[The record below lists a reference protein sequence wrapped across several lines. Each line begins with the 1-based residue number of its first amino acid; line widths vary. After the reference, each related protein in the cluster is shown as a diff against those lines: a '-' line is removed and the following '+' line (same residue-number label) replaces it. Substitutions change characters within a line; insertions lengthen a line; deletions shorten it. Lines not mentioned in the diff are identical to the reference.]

1 MTPARGKGAAAQPAH
16 GGRLVVV
23 SNRVTVIRGKQATQ
37 AGGLAVGLLA
47 ALKEAG
53 GLWFGWSGETTTDA
67 PGPVRTQTAGGIGYA
82 LTDLSVD
89 DLEDYYNNFANRTL
103 WPLFHYRI
111 DLATYEPH
119 WYAAYRRVNRFFAER
134 LKALLR
140 PDDLVWIHDYHLIPL
155 AAELRRL
162 GVQNRLAFFLH
173 IPFPAPELYV
183 TMPWQREL
191 ALDLCQYDV
200 VGFQTPTDL
209 RQFKNYVELELGR
222 RFDADG
228 WTHVEGRHVL
238 AAAVPIGIEAEEF
251 AQMPYLPEAQRQ
263 RQRLKEAIR
272 GRRLIIGVDRL
283 DYTKGIAERLKSF
296 LLLLETLGHDDKST
310 SFMQIS
316 APSRSDV
323 PEYVNLR
330 VEVETL
336 AGHINGRFSDSDY
349 VPLRYI
355 NRSFSRTAL
364 AGFFHLSAI
373 GLVTPLRDGM
383 NLVAKEYVAAQNP
396 DDPGVLVLSRFA
408 GAAGELDGALIV
420 NPYDLHQVA
429 RAMQAGLGMPLD
441 ERKDRWE
448 RMMAKVRHFD
458 IRGWWT
464 KSMRLLREATP
475 PQRES

>member
-1 MTPARGKGAAAQPAH
+1 MIAGQATRTPH

-23 SNRVTVIRGKQATQ
+23 SNRVTVARGKQATQ

-53 GLWFGWSGETTTDA
+53 GLWFGWSGDTTTEA
-67 PGPVRTQTAGGIGYA
+67 PGPVRTLTAGGIGYA
-82 LTDLSVD
+82 LTDLTVD
-89 DLEDYYNNFANRTL
+89 DFEDYYNNFANRTL

-111 DLATYEPH
+111 DLATFEPH
-119 WYAAYRRVNRFFAER
+119 WYAAYRRVNRLFAER

-162 GVQNRLAFFLH
+162 GVTNRLAFFLH

-200 VGFQTPTDL
+200 VGFQTATDL
-209 RQFKNYVELELGR
+209 RQFRNYVELELGGS
-222 RFDADG
+222 FDAEG
-228 WTHVEGRHVL
+228 WAQVEGRHVL
-238 AAAVPIGIEAEEF
+238 AVAVPIGIEAEEF
-251 AQMPYLPEAQRQ
+251 TRMPDAPEARRQ
-263 RQRLKEAIR
+263 RHRVAEALR

-283 DYTKGIAERLKSF
+283 DYTKGIAERLRAF
-296 LLLLETLGHDDKST
+296 QLLLETVGPDDKSV
-310 SFMQIS
+310 SLMQIS

-355 NRSFSRTAL
+355 NKSFSRTAL
-364 AGFFHLSAI
+364 AGFFHLSRI

-396 DDPGVLVLSRFA
+396 EDPGVLVLSRFA

-420 NPYDLHQVA
+420 NPYDIHQTA
-429 RAMQAGLGMPLD
+429 RAMGAGLGMPHD
-441 ERKDRWE
+441 ERRDRWQ
-448 RMMAKVRHFD
+448 RMMAKVRHYD

-475 PQRES
+475 PTTES

>member
-1 MTPARGKGAAAQPAH
+1 MSGVRTKSAH

-23 SNRVTVIRGKQATQ
+23 SNRVTVARGKQATQ

-53 GLWFGWSGETTTDA
+53 GLWFGWSGDTTTEA
-67 PGPVRTQTAGGIGYA
+67 PGPVRTLSAGGIAYA
-82 LTDLSVD
+82 LTDLTVD
-89 DLEDYYNNFANRTL
+89 DFEDYYNNFANRTL

-111 DLATYEPH
+111 DLATYDHH
-119 WYAAYRRVNRFFAER
+119 WYAAYRRVNRLFAER

-140 PDDLVWIHDYHLIPL
+140 PDDLVWVHDYHMIPL

-162 GVQNRLAFFLH
+162 GVKNRLAFFLH
-173 IPFPAPELYV
+173 IPFPAPELYL
-183 TMPWQREL
+183 TMPWQRDL

-200 VGFQTPTDL
+200 VGFQTPIDL
-209 RQFKNYVELELGR
+209 RQFRAYVEQELAGT
-222 RFDADG
+222 FDDDG
-228 WTHVEGRHVL
+228 WTRVEGRALL
-238 AAAVPIGIEAEEF
+238 AAAIPIGIEAEEF
-251 AQMPYLPEAQRQ
+251 ARMPSAPEAQRQ
-263 RQRLKEAIR
+263 RRLLADATR
-272 GRRLIIGVDRL
+272 GRRLIVGVDRL
-283 DYTKGIAERLKSF
+283 DYTKGIAERLRAF
-296 LLLLETLGHDDKST
+296 QVLLEGLGPDDKSV

-323 PEYVNLR
+323 PEYVTLR
-330 VEVETL
+330 TEVETL

-364 AGFFHLSAI
+364 AGFFHLSRI

-396 DDPGVLVLSRFA
+396 EDPGVLVLSRFA

-420 NPYDLHQVA
+420 NPYDVYQVA
-429 RAMQAGLGMPLD
+429 RAMDAGLGMPHD
-441 ERKDRWE
+441 ERKDRWQ

-464 KSMRLLREATP
+464 KSVRLLREATP
-475 PQRES
+475 PRGKS